1 MFRIRLLCA
10 VLATI
15 AAASFLTACSDDDKA
30 KAAALTVSDQWV
42 KAAPSGMTAMFG
54 TLKNDGDSEIRIVSG
69 TSDVAGK
76 VELHEMVDEGG
87 QRIMREKTGG
97 FAIPAHGTV
106 KLAPG
111 GEHIMLMD
119 LKKPIVAGETV
130 VVTLRL
136 ADGSTHKVSGVA
148 RDFAGN
154 EENYQP

>member
-15 AAASFLTACSDDDKA
+15 AAASFLTACGDDDKTTP
-30 KAAALTVSDQWV
+30 AALTVTDQWV

-54 TLKNDGDSEIRIVSG
+54 TLTNDGDSEIRVVSG
-69 TSDVAGK
+69 TSDIAGK

-87 QRIMREKTGG
+87 QSVMREKKGG
-97 FAIPAHGTV
+97 YAIPAHGTV

-119 LKKPIVAGETV
+119 LKKPIVAGQTV

-136 ADGSTHKVSGVA
+136 ADGSTHAVTAIA
-148 RDFAGN
+148 RDFSGN
-154 EENYQP
+154 QENYQP